1 MRTRMLLLTIALSG
15 AALAAPPAPINGV
28 GELSDEN
35 LTIDHF
41 ADGNL
46 FADFTELVTQT
57 GTAGSAPFTFTGS
70 VSGEE
75 VLHPDGSFEFQIF
88 VDGQVLDS
96 PCGTG
101 SYRARVEGTGTISPS
116 GVAVGVFHENT
127 IDDGDSPIHFD
138 LRGTVFNNTLT
149 FSGTYQCR

>member
-1 MRTRMLLLTIALSG
+1 MRTQVLLTIALSG
-15 AALAAPPAPINGV
+15 AAVAASPAPISGM

-35 LTIDHF
+35 LTIDRL
-41 ADGNL
+41 ADGNV
-46 FADFTELVTQT
+46 FADFTELVAQT

-70 VSGEE
+70 VTGEE

-88 VDGQVLDS
+88 VDGQVLES

-116 GVAVGVFHENT
+116 GDAVGVFHENT
-127 IDDGDSPIHFD
+127 IDDGASPILFD
-138 LRGTVFNNTLT
+138 LTGTVFDNTLT

>member
-1 MRTRMLLLTIALSG
+1 MRTTILLTLALSG
-15 AALAAPPAPINGV
+15 SALAAPISGA
-28 GELSDEN
+28 GELTDEN

-57 GTAGSAPFTFTGS
+57 GTAGSGTFTFTGT

-88 VDGQVLDS
+88 VDGTVLES

-101 SYRARVEGTGTISPS
+101 SYRARVEGTGAISS
-116 GVAVGVFHENT
+116 SEDAVGEFHENT
-127 IDDGDSPIHFD
+127 IDDGDSPIRFD
-138 LRGTVFNNTLT
+138 LRGIVFNNTLV